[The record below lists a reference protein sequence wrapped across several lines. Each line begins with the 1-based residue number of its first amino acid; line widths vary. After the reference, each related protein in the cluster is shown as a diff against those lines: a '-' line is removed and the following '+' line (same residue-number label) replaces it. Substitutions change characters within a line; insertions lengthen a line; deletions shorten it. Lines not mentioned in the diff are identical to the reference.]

1 MTKRRSSLL
10 LAALLAS
17 GCVPAEPSP
26 VVRTPVLRAPV
37 VTLADTAL
45 AEAARQVQRCY
56 RSPRIASSSRQIV
69 TRLRIRLAA
78 DGQISGLPVVV
89 LQNGVTPD
97 NQPFAGR
104 MAEAAIAA
112 VIRCAPLHLPESY
125 YQDGFTEF
133 DLTFSPVARG

>member
-1 MTKRRSSLL
+1 MKKRRSSLL
-10 LAALLAS
+10 LAAFLAP
-17 GCVPAEPSP
+17 GCVPAEPAP
-26 VVRTPVLRAPV
+26 VVQAPV
-37 VTLADTAL
+37 VTLSDTAL

-56 RSPRIASSSRQIV
+56 RAPRVASSSRQIV
-69 TRLRIRLAA
+69 TRLRVRLAA

-89 LQNGVTPD
+89 LQDGVTPD
-97 NQPFAGR
+97 NEPFAGR

>member
-1 MTKRRSSLL
+1 MPKRRSSLL

-17 GCVPAEPSP
+17 GCVPAGPAP
-26 VVRTPVLRAPV
+26 VVRAPTPAVQE
-37 VTLADTAL
+37 TAL

-69 TRLRIRLAA
+69 TRLRVRLTA
-78 DGQISGLPVVV
+78 DGQVSGLPVVV
-89 LQNGVTPD
+89 LQDGVTPD

-104 MAEAAIAA
+104 MAEAAISA
-112 VIRCAPLHLPESY
+112 VIRCAPLRLPESY
-125 YQDGFTEF
+125 FQDGFTEF